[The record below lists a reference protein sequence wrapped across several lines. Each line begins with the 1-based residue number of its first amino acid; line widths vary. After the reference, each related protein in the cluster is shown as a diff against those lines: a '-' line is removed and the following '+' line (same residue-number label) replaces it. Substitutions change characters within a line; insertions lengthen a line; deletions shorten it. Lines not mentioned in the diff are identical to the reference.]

1 MNIRNSII
9 LDIVSEYS
17 QTENVFTTYDEKAGK
32 CVLCNILFE
41 TPIEFSQQIKIDEEV
56 LIKEIEDKILG

>member
-1 MNIRNSII
+1 MNIKNSII
-9 LDIVSEYS
+9 LDIVSEYP
-17 QTENVFTTYDEKAGK
+17 QTEDVFRTYDEKAGK
-32 CVLCNILFE
+32 CVLCNFLFE